1 MGKYHPH
8 GDSAIYEAM
17 VRLAQPFSMR
27 YPLVDGHSNFG
38 SIDGDDAAAQRYTEA
53 RMLKLTLKM
62 LEDLDKNT
70 VDFVENY
77 DGELEDR
84 PYFLQASNLLVN
96 GASGIA
102 VGMATNMPPHNL
114 NEVVDAICKVIDNK
128 VNENR
133 DTNID
138 EVIEV
143 LSAPD
148 FPTGGVILGTGGIK
162 EAYRTGRGK
171 LVLRAKARIDVDS
184 KGRQS
189 IVVTEIPY
197 QVTKSKLVEK
207 IAELVKDKKI
217 EGISDLRDESDRNGI
232 RIVIEVRRDANANIV
247 LNQLYKFT
255 QISVLIY
262 QLGGERT
269 EPKLPT

>member
-1 MGKYHPH
+1 MSKEVLSENAELRILPRTFEEEMEESYGDYAMSVIVARALPDARDGLKPVHRRILYSMNELGLEPSKAYKKSARIVGDTMGKYHPH
-8 GDSAIYEAM
+8 GDSSIYEAM

-27 YPLVDGHSNFG
+27 YPLVDYMVTLALSTVMTQY
-38 SIDGDDAAAQRYTEA
+38 QRYTEA
-53 RMLKLTLKM
+53 RMLKLTTKM
-62 LEDLDKNT
+62 LEDLDKDTGLRRELRRRAERTT
-70 VDFVENY
+70 V
-77 DGELEDR
+77 L
-84 PYFLQASNLLVN
+84 PAKLPNLLVN

-148 FPTGGVILGTGGIK
+148 FPTGGVILGTSGIK

-171 LVLRAKARIDVDS
+171 LVLRAKAR
-184 KGRQS
+184 
-189 IVVTEIPY
+189 
-197 QVTKSKLVEK
+197 LM
-207 IAELVKDKKI
+207 
-217 EGISDLRDESDRNGI
+217 
-232 RIVIEVRRDANANIV
+232 
-247 LNQLYKFT
+247 
-255 QISVLIY
+255 
-262 QLGGERT
+262 
-269 EPKLPT
+269 